1 MSDLIPTAPTP
12 AYLRALE
19 VAREYAE
26 KAMSDATWRA
36 YKGDWRR
43 FEAWC
48 EATGVAP
55 LPAEPRAAGAFIA
68 AMAKNGSAPNT
79 IRRHLISISRMH
91 KLKGHDWRG
100 DHPAIT
106 ETLKS
111 ILRTHGRPAKKA
123 EAIGLDIVRALVA
136 TCADTPAGMRDRCM
150 LILGFGGAFR
160 RSELVAL
167 RIENIRIEADG
178 LRVMIPR
185 SKTDQEGQ
193 GREVGLPAGAHA
205 ETCPVRALA
214 AWLGLLG
221 VKHGP
226 LFRRVSAR
234 GTIGRNALSPCAV
247 WDILERRSALAG
259 LESTP
264 RPHGLRAGFV
274 TTAYN
279 AGARDEQIM
288 EHTGHRDLKT
298 MRGYVRRAK
307 LLSASPAGMVGL

>member
-1 MSDLIPTAPTP
+1 MNELIPATP
-12 AYLRALE
+12 AALAALE
-19 VAREYAE
+19 VAQRYA
-26 KAMSDATWRA
+26 KLSMSDATMRA
-36 YKGDWRR
+36 YKSDWKR
-43 FEAWC
+43 FVAWC
-48 EATGVAP
+48 DTKGVLP
-55 LPAEPRAAGAFIA
+55 LPADPGMVGAFIA
-68 AMAKNGSAPNT
+68 AMAETHAPNS
-79 IRRHLISISRMH
+79 IRRCLVSISIIH
-91 KLKGHDWRG
+91 KLNKFDWRP
-100 DHPAIT
+100 DHPEIT
-106 ETLKS
+106 APLKGL
-111 ILRTHGRPAKKA
+111 LRTHGRPAKKA

-167 RIENIRIEADG
+167 RVENIRIEAEG
-178 LRVMIPR
+178 LRVLIPR

-214 AWLGLLG
+214 AWLALLG

-288 EHTGHRDLKT
+288 QHTGHRDLKT

-307 LLSASPAGMVGL
+307 LLSASPAGLVGL